1 VTALKKR
8 SVWVAV
14 LIVLLLFAD
23 QILKIWVKTHMSL
36 GEQIGVLGRWFSLHY
51 IENEG
56 IAFGM
61 VFWTRPIGK
70 VLLTLFRL
78 FASGFI
84 LWALHRMIR
93 FREKLPAGLLF
104 CTALVFAGA
113 VGNVVDCLFYGRI
126 FSYSDYYGPTAVL
139 FPEAG
144 GYAPLCQGKVVD
156 MLQFDLFDIPLG
168 RQRVLHFFPAIFN
181 LADSYI
187 TVGLLLV
194 LICYWHPLSLFVN
207 SFERRDKTEIS
218 SD

>member
-1 VTALKKR
+1 MI
-8 SVWVAV
+8 AV
-14 LIVLLLFAD
+14 LLIAD
-23 QILKIWVKTHMSL
+23 QLLKVWVKTHLSL
-36 GEQIGVLGRWFSLHY
+36 GEQIAVLGNWFSLHY

-78 FASGFI
+78 GASG
-84 LWALHRMIR
+84 ALIWVLLRMIR
-93 FREKLPAGLLF
+93 FREKLPFGLLL

-126 FSYSDYYGPTAVL
+126 FSLSDYYGPVAVL

-144 GYAPLCQGKVVD
+144 GYAPLCQGRVVD

-168 RQRVLHFFPAIFN
+168 GGRFFHFFPAIFN

-187 TVGLLLV
+187 TAGLLV
-194 LICYWHPLSLFVN
+194 LLFFYWHSLSLFVA
-207 SFERRDKTEIS
+207 SFEKGEKAAGNSGEQSEKCAD
-218 SD
+218 